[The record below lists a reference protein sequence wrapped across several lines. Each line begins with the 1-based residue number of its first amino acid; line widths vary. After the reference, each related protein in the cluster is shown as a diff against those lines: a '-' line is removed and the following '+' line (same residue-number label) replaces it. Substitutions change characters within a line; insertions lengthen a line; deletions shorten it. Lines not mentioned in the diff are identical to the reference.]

1 MKSMSVKTAER
12 TVVMSAKET
21 KETIKDIDGVKLENS
36 EVTLHVGHE
45 KGTCKE
51 YWCTLHNRSPHPM
64 RHMQQFW
71 RSDRGIMERIC
82 SHGVGHIDPDELV
95 EKDWTHGCD
104 GCCETAMEYL
114 RMNKRLD
121 V

>member
-1 MKSMSVKTAER
+1 MSVKTAER
-12 TVVMSAKET
+12 KNVMSAKQT
-21 KETIKDIDGVKLENS
+21 KETLKDIDGVKLENS

-45 KGTCKE
+45 KGACKE

-64 RHMQQFW
+64 RYMQQFW
-71 RSDRGIMERIC
+71 RSDRHIMERVC
-82 SHGVGHIDPDELV
+82 SHGVGHPDPDELI

-104 GCCETAMEYL
+104 GCCDVAMEYL

-121 V
+121 A